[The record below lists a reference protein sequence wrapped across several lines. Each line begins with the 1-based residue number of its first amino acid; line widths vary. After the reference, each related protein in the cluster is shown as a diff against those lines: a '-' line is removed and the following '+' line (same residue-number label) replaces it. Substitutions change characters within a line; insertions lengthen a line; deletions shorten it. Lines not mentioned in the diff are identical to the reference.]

1 MFRIAICDDVAQ
13 VCHHIEKIL
22 LAYAKEEQLL
32 LDIEVFYDG
41 AELSKFIKENHGFDL
56 IYLDIE
62 MKELSGLDVSK
73 EIREIMSDLRTEIV
87 FISGTTQYDRLL
99 FDVQPL
105 HFISKPIDA
114 ELVIHVLNL
123 AMRKAGITCRVFTFK
138 IGKETVRINTNDIL
152 YFESHN
158 RQVTLVTTVKK
169 YTYYA
174 AMRNLMPQLPGFF
187 CRIHNSYI
195 INLHQAAVFQKNCVT
210 MANGDKLPV
219 SDNYRKDYL
228 EYQEKELLGEN
239 S

>member
-1 MFRIAICDDVAQ
+1 MFRIAICDDVPQ

-22 LAYAKEEQLL
+22 LAYAKEKQIL

-41 AELSKFIKENHGFDL
+41 EELGKFIKENHEFDL

-62 MKELSGLDVSK
+62 MKELSGLDVSR
-73 EIREIMSDLRTEIV
+73 EIRETMADLRTEIV
-87 FISGTTQYDRLL
+87 FISGTTKYDRLL

-105 HFISKPIDA
+105 HFLSKPIDA

-123 AMRKAGITCRVFTFK
+123 AMRKAGMAGNVFTFK
-138 IGKETVRINTNDIL
+138 MGKETVRINTNDIL
-152 YFESHN
+152 YFESRN
-158 RQVTLVTTVKK
+158 RQITLVTTIKK

-174 AMRNLMPQLPGFF
+174 TMRNLISLLPEFF

-195 INLHQAAVFQKNCVT
+195 INMHQATAFQKNSVT

-219 SDNYRKDYL
+219 SDSYRKNYL
-228 EYQEKELLGEN
+228 EHQERELLREH
-239 S
+239 